1 MSPNRHSSRLAANA
15 AATPVPAL
23 LAMVA
28 MVTMITIGATGF
40 APSAHAVSPED
51 LLRPEQ
57 AFRYQVEDTG
67 EALLVRW
74 TVEPGYYLYRQK
86 LGIGTD
92 SDDVL
97 LGDPALPTGEIHED
111 EYFGRQEIYRG
122 DFTMQVPYVNEGAGT
137 VTLELR
143 SQGCADIGLCYP
155 PQRWTTA
162 VTLAGAAPPASP
174 SGSPFG
180 SGRTS
185 GGLAA
190 TGGGEFLPPDVAFR
204 PVVSALDPYTVELA
218 WQIEPGY
225 YLYRDK
231 LTAAAV
237 SDGVQLGTLQTPAG
251 KKKFDEYFGETEV
264 YYDEAVARLP
274 LNRASRQ
281 GQSLVLELG
290 FQGCAEDG
298 ICYPPLKREVSV
310 SLPPATA
317 ADAPRP
323 PDEAMAAVPV
333 SEQDRLAALIGEGNL
348 AAVLATFFG
357 AGLLLA
363 LTPCVL
369 PMIPI
374 LSGIIAGEGKDVTP
388 ARGFTLSLSYVMGM
402 ALTYTVAGALFA
414 AAGQQVQ
421 AIFQQTWILVTFAGL
436 FVLLAA
442 GMFGA
447 FDLQMPS
454 SIQTRVAAISG
465 KQKSG
470 TMVGAFVMG
479 ALSSLIVTACVAPP
493 LVAALAVIGQTGDVF
508 RGAAA
513 LFALSL
519 GMGAPLLA
527 VGASAGK
534 LMVKAGPWM
543 VAVKNAFGFV
553 MLGLAIW
560 MLDRVLPG
568 AVTLAL
574 WAVLIFMAGVFL
586 GALTPLTP
594 ESGGAQKVG
603 KGFGVLAMF
612 YGAVLLLGAL
622 SGGDDPLQPLAG
634 TQVAAVGGG
643 ATAAHEELEFRR
655 IKTVADL
662 EQAVAEAATRGQPVM
677 LDFYADWCVAC
688 KEMEKYTFSD
698 PEVHAELDGVVLL
711 QADVTANDAQ
721 DQALLKHFR
730 IFGPPSIIFF
740 GPDGEERRAYQVV
753 GFMPAD
759 EFAAHAALAVSP
771 APAAVTAQAD

>member
-1 MSPNRHSSRLAANA
+1 MAAVTALVAGAYVPPA
-15 AATPVPAL
+15 AA
-23 LAMVA
+23 
-28 MVTMITIGATGF
+28 I
-40 APSAHAVSPED
+40 SPED

-57 AFRYQVEDTG
+57 AFRYQIEDTG
-67 EALLVRW
+67 DALLVRW
-74 TVEPGYYLYRQK
+74 DVEPGYYLYRQK

-92 SDDVL
+92 DAELL
-97 LGDPALPTGEIHED
+97 LGEPVLPKGEIHED
-111 EYFGRQEIYRG
+111 EYFGRQEIYRE
-122 DFTMQVPYVNEGAGT
+122 DFTMRVPYVNEGAGP

-155 PQRWTTA
+155 PQRWTTQ
-162 VTLAGAAPPASP
+162 VTLTQAAPAAAAPAA
-174 SGSPFG
+174 SPFG
-180 SGRTS
+180 NGRPST
-185 GGLAA
+185 GLAGV
-190 TGGGEFLPPDVAFR
+190 GGGDFLPPDVAFR

-231 LTAAAV
+231 LSVSAV
-237 SDGVQLGTLQTPAG
+237 SDGVQLGSLQTPPG

-264 YYDEAVARLP
+264 YYDEVIARAP
-274 LNRASRQ
+274 LNRAGRE
-281 GQSLVLELG
+281 GRSLVLELG

-298 ICYPPLKREVSV
+298 ICYPPLKREVNV

-323 PDEAMAAVPV
+323 PQEAAPAAQV
-333 SEQDRLAALIGEGNL
+333 SEQDRLAALIGGGNL

-442 GMFGA
+442 GMFGL

-454 SIQTRVAAISG
+454 SIQTRIAAISG

-594 ESGGAQKVG
+594 ESGGVQKLG

-622 SGGDDPLQPLAG
+622 AGGDDPLQPLAG
-634 TQVAAVGGG
+634 TRVAGAGGG
-643 ATAAHEELEFRR
+643 AAAHEELEFRR

-662 EQAVAEAATRGQPVM
+662 EQAVAAASDRGQPVM
-677 LDFYADWCVAC
+677 LDFYADWCVSC

-698 PEVHAELDGVVLL
+698 PQVQAELEDVVLL
-711 QADVTANDAQ
+711 QADVTANDAD

-740 GPDGEERRAYQVV
+740 GPDGEERRPYQVV
-753 GFMPAD
+753 GFMPAE
-759 EFAAHAALAVSP
+759 EFAAHAARAVAAS
-771 APAAVTAQAD
+771 PAAVTAQAD

>member
-1 MSPNRHSSRLAANA
+1 MSPNRQSSRRAANV
-15 AATPVPAL
+15 AATPVAAL
-23 LAMVA
+23 LTMAA
-28 MVTMITIGATGF
+28 LVTLAATGF
-40 APSAHAVSPED
+40 APPAAAVSPED

-67 EALLVRW
+67 EALLIRW
-74 TVEPGYYLYRQK
+74 TAEPGYYLYRQK
-86 LGIGTD
+86 LGIGSA

-97 LGDPALPTGEIHED
+97 LGDPVLPDGDTHED

-122 DFTMQVPYVNEGAGT
+122 EFTMRVPYVNEGADR

-162 VTLAGAAPPASP
+162 VALADAAPAPSPAA
-174 SGSPFG
+174 SPFG
-180 SGRTS
+180 SGRAP
-185 GGLAA
+185 GGLAE
-190 TGGGEFLPPDVAFR
+190 TGVGEFLAPDVAFR
-204 PVVSALDPYTVELA
+204 PLVSALDPYTVELA

-231 LTAAAV
+231 LSVAAA
-237 SDGVQLGTLQTPAG
+237 SDGVQLGALQTPAG

-264 YYDEAVARLP
+264 YYDQVVAQVP

-298 ICYPPLKREVSV
+298 ICYPPLTREVSV

-323 PDEAMAAVPV
+323 PEEAMAMAAAPV

-374 LSGIIAGEGKDVTP
+374 LSGIIAGEGRDVTP

-402 ALTYTVAGALFA
+402 ALTYTIAGALFA

-454 SIQTRVAAISG
+454 SIQTRVAALSG

-519 GMGAPLLA
+519 GMGVPLLA

-560 MLDRVLPG
+560 MLERVLPG

-594 ESGGAQKVG
+594 ESGGARKLG

-622 SGGDDPLQPLAG
+622 AGGEDPLQPFAG
-634 TQVAAVGGG
+634 TRAAAVGGG
-643 ATAAHEELEFRR
+643 ADAAHEELEFRR
-655 IKTVADL
+655 VKTVAEL
-662 EQAVAEAATRGQPVM
+662 EQAVAEASSRGQPVM
-677 LDFYADWCVAC
+677 LDFYADWCVSC

-698 PEVHAELDGVVLL
+698 PRVQSELDGVVLL
-711 QADVTANDAQ
+711 QADVTANDEQ

-740 GPDGEERRAYQVV
+740 GPDGDERRPYQVV

-759 EFAAHAALAVSP
+759 EFAAHAARAVAAS
-771 APAAVTAQAD
+771 PAAVTAQAH

>member
-1 MSPNRHSSRLAANA
+1 MSPNRHSSSAARA
-15 AATPVPAL
+15 AL
-23 LAMVA
+23 LALAAITGLVA
-28 MVTMITIGATGF
+28 AAF
-40 APSAHAVSPED
+40 PPPAAAVSSED
-51 LLRPEQ
+51 LLRTEQ

-86 LGIGTD
+86 LGIATENPD
-92 SDDVL
+92 LL
-97 LGDPALPTGEIHED
+97 LGDPALPDGEIHED
-111 EYFGRQEIYRG
+111 EYFGRQVIYRD
-122 DFTMQVPYVNEGAGT
+122 DFTMRVPYVNEGAGRA
-137 VTLELR
+137 TLELR

-155 PQRWTTA
+155 PQRWTTE
-162 VTLAGAAPPASP
+162 VTLAAASSAPASTA
-174 SGSPFG
+174 SPFG
-180 SGRTS
+180 SERPT
-185 GGLAA
+185 GGLAGL
-190 TGGGEFLPPDVAFR
+190 GGSEFLPPDVAFR
-204 PVVSALDPYTVELA
+204 PVVSALDAYTVELA

-231 LTAAAV
+231 LSATTV
-237 SDGVQLGTLQTPAG
+237 SEGVQLGNLQTPPG

-264 YYDEAVARLP
+264 YYDEVIARVP
-274 LNRASRQ
+274 LNRADRDGRNLILQ
-281 GQSLVLELG
+281 LG

-298 ICYPPLKREVSV
+298 ICYPPLTREVNV

-323 PDEAMAAVPV
+323 PDEAMPAAPV
-333 SEQDRLAALIGEGNL
+333 SEQDRLATLIGEGNL

-388 ARGFTLSLSYVMGM
+388 ARGFTLSLSYVLGM

-414 AAGQQVQ
+414 AAGQQAQ
-421 AIFQQTWILVTFAGL
+421 TIFQQTWILVTFAGL
-436 FVLLAA
+436 FVVLAA
-442 GMFGA
+442 GMFGL

-454 SIQTRVAAISG
+454 SIQTRIAAISG

-553 MLGLAIW
+553 MLGLAVW

-594 ESGGAQKVG
+594 ESGGAQKLG

-622 SGGDDPLQPLAG
+622 AGGDDPLQPLAG
-634 TQVAAVGGG
+634 TGVAAGGG
-643 ATAAHEELEFRR
+643 ATAVAHEELEFRR

-662 EQAVAEAATRGQPVM
+662 EQAVAAASGRGQPVM
-677 LDFYADWCVAC
+677 LDFYADWCVSC
-688 KEMEKYTFSD
+688 KEMEKYTFTD
-698 PEVHAELDGVVLL
+698 PQVHAELDGVVLL
-711 QADVTANDAQ
+711 QADVTANDAD

-740 GPDGEERRAYQVV
+740 GPDGQERRAFQVV

-759 EFAAHAALAVSP
+759 EFAAHAARAVSA
-771 APAAVTAQAD
+771 APTAVTAQAD

>member
-1 MSPNRHSSRLAANA
+1 MSPNRYSSGAARAALLTLAAFAGLLA
-15 AATPVPAL
+15 AAYAPPAAAL
-23 LAMVA
+23 
-28 MVTMITIGATGF
+28 
-40 APSAHAVSPED
+40 SPED

-74 TVEPGYYLYRQK
+74 NVEPGYYLYRQK
-86 LGIGTD
+86 LGIETD
-92 SDDVL
+92 TAEIL
-97 LGDPALPTGEIHED
+97 LGDPVLPDGEIHED
-111 EYFGRQEIYRG
+111 EYFGRQEIYRD
-122 DFTMQVPYVNEGAGT
+122 DFTMRVPYVNEGAGRAA
-137 VTLELR
+137 VTLL

-155 PQRWTTA
+155 PQRWNA
-162 VTLAGAAPPASP
+162 EVTLAAAPPAD
-174 SGSPFG
+174 SPFG
-180 SGRTS
+180 SGRPS
-185 GGLAA
+185 GGLA
-190 TGGGEFLPPDVAFR
+190 GMGESEFLPPDVAFR
-204 PVVSALDPYTVELA
+204 PVVTALDAYTVELA

-231 LTAAAV
+231 LSAAAV
-237 SDGVQLGTLQTPAG
+237 SDGVQLGGLQTPAG

-264 YYDEAVARLP
+264 YYDEVIARVP
-274 LNRASRQ
+274 LNRAGRE
-281 GQSLVLELG
+281 GRSLVLELG

-298 ICYPPLKREVSV
+298 ICYPPLTREVNV
-310 SLPPATA
+310 SLPPASA
-317 ADAPRP
+317 ADTPRP
-323 PDEAMAAVPV
+323 PEEAAPAVPV
-333 SEQDRLAALIGEGNL
+333 SEQDRLATLIGEGNL
-348 AAVLATFFG
+348 FAVLATFFG

-388 ARGFTLSLSYVMGM
+388 ARGFTLSLSYVLGM

-414 AAGQQVQ
+414 AAGQQAQ
-421 AIFQQTWILVTFAGL
+421 TIFQQTWILVTFAGL
-436 FVLLAA
+436 FVVLAA
-442 GMFGA
+442 GMFGL

-454 SIQTRVAAISG
+454 SVQTRLAALSG

-493 LVAALAVIGQTGDVF
+493 LVAALAVIGQTGDVV
-508 RGAAA
+508 RGASA

-594 ESGGAQKVG
+594 ESGGAQKLG

-622 SGGDDPLQPLAG
+622 AGGEDPLQPLAG
-634 TQVAAVGGG
+634 TRVAAVGGG
-643 ATAAHEELEFRR
+643 GVAEAHEELEFRR

-662 EQAVAEAATRGQPVM
+662 EQAVAQAASRGQPVM
-677 LDFYADWCVAC
+677 LDFYADWCVSC

-698 PEVHAELDGVVLL
+698 PGVQAELEDVVLL
-711 QADVTANDAQ
+711 QADVTANDAE
-721 DQALLKHFR
+721 DQALLQHFR

-740 GPDGEERRAYQVV
+740 GPDGQERRPYQVV

-759 EFAAHAALAVSP
+759 EFAAHAARAIAAS
-771 APAAVTAQAD
+771 PAAVTAQAD